1 VYIPEGFGTVFPYIF
16 VQNADGFIA
25 FLKSA
30 FDAKELGRTVR
41 ENQIANAR
49 IQIGTTAFMVSDAGA
64 SIQPTQ
70 SAFYIYVEN
79 ADESYARAVSCGAR
93 GMFSPVEM
101 PYGDKQGGVT
111 DPFGNIWW
119 ISQRLDP
126 KPYDAAN

>member
-1 VYIPEGFGTVFPYIF
+1 MYIPEGFGTVFPYIF
-16 VQNADGFIA
+16 VSNADEFIG
-25 FLKSA
+25 FLKNA
-30 FDAKELGRTVR
+30 FGARELGRTVR

-49 IQIGTTAFMVSDAGA
+49 IQIGTSAFMVSDAGA

-79 ADESYARAVSCGAR
+79 ADESYKRAVSFGAR

-101 PYGDKQGGVT
+101 PYGDKQGGIT

-119 ISQRLDP
+119 ISQRLHM